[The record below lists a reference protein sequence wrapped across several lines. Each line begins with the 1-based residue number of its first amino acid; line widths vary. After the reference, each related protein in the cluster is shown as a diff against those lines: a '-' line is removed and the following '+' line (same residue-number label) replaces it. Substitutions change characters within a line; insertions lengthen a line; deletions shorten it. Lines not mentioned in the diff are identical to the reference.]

1 MELHREKYMIQKF
14 IPTNRAQQYLFPPS
28 IQDWLPEKHLARFI
42 VDIVSQLD
50 LRPLA
55 EAYAGKG
62 FKAYHPEIILS
73 LLFYGYATGVFSSR
87 KIEKATY
94 DSVAFRFIS
103 ANTHPDHDTI
113 ATFRKRFLQQLK
125 PLFVEILMLAREMG
139 LLTLGKVSLDG
150 TKVKANASKHHA
162 LSWDHASKLEQQLKA
177 EVDELIRLAEQAD
190 SEEIPEGM
198 DIPEELGRRKD
209 RLEAIAQAKMKIQER
224 AAERYAQ
231 EQKEHEE
238 KVAKRLAKSEAT
250 GKKPRGP
257 KPKPPTPGPRKND
270 QVNLTDEESRIMPSS
285 DKGFVQ
291 AYNGQASVDVD
302 TMLIVEAHISQSPND
317 KQEVNPTLA
326 FLNEL
331 PEELGKIEIMLAD
344 AGYYSDTNA
353 ASCIQSGMEPFIP
366 PNRDKH
372 NQPLAE
378 RFIDSAP
385 LPENAKPIDQMRC
398 KLKTIE
404 GRKVYAERKSTV
416 EPVFGIIKHV
426 LGFRQ
431 FFLRGLDAVSGEWTL
446 VSMAWNLKRMFVL
459 NS

>member
-1 MELHREKYMIQKF
+1 MIQKF
-14 IPTNRAQQYLFPPS
+14 IPTSREQQYLFPPS

-42 VDIVSQLD
+42 VDIVSQLN

-139 LLTLGKVSLDG
+139 LLKLGKVSLDG

-162 LSWDHASKLEQQLKA
+162 LSWDHAGKLEQQLKA

-190 SEEIPEGM
+190 AEEIPEGM
-198 DIPEELGRRKD
+198 DIPEELCRRQD
-209 RLEAIAQAKMKIQER
+209 RLEAIAQAKIKIEER
-224 AAERYAQ
+224 AAQRYAQ

-238 KVAKRLAKSEAT
+238 KVAKRQAKAETT

-257 KPKPPTPGPRKND
+257 EPKPPTSGPRKND

-291 AYNGQASVDVD
+291 AYNGQAAVDVD
-302 TMLIVEAHISQSPND
+302 TMLIIEAHISQSPND
-317 KQEVNPTLA
+317 KQEITPTLA
-326 FLNEL
+326 SLNEL
-331 PEELGKIEIMLAD
+331 PEELGKIKIMLAD

-353 ASCIQSGMEPFIP
+353 ASCMQSGMEPFIP

-372 NQPLAE
+372 NQPLVE
-378 RFIDSAP
+378 RFINPAP
-385 LPENAKPIDQMRC
+385 LPENAEPIDKMRQ
-398 KLKTIE
+398 KLKTVE
-404 GRKVYAERKSTV
+404 GRKIYAERKSTV

-431 FFLRGLDAVSGEWTL
+431 FFLRGLEAVSGEWTL
-446 VSMAWNLKRMFVL
+446 VSMAWNLKRMFAL

>member
-1 MELHREKYMIQKF
+1 MIQKF
-14 IPTNRAQQYLFPPS
+14 IPTNRDQQYLFPPS

-42 VDIVSQLD
+42 VDIVSQLN

-55 EAYAGKG
+55 ETYAGKG
-62 FKAYHPEIILS
+62 FKAYHPEILIS

-139 LLTLGKVSLDG
+139 LLKLGKVSLDG

-162 LSWDHASKLEQQLKA
+162 LSWDHACKLEQQLKA

-190 SEEIPEGM
+190 SEQISEGM
-198 DIPEELGRRKD
+198 DIPEELCRRQD
-209 RLEAIAQAKMKIQER
+209 RLEAIAQAKLKIEER
-224 AAERYAQ
+224 AAQRYAQ

-238 KVAKRLAKSEAT
+238 KVAKRREKADST

-257 KPKPPTPGPRKND
+257 KPKPPTAGPRKND

-291 AYNGQASVDVD
+291 AYNGQAAVDVD
-302 TMLIVEAHISQSPND
+302 TMLIIEAHISQSPND
-317 KQEVNPTLA
+317 KQEITQTLVS
-326 FLNEL
+326 LNEL

-344 AGYYSDTNA
+344 AGYYSDANA

-372 NQPLAE
+372 NQPLVE
-378 RFIDSAP
+378 RFIDPAP
-385 LPENAKPIDQMRC
+385 LPENAEPIDKMRH
-398 KLKTIE
+398 KLKTVE

-416 EPVFGIIKHV
+416 EPVFGIIKHI

-431 FFLRGLDAVSGEWTL
+431 FFLRGLEAVSGEWTL
-446 VSMAWNLKRMFVL
+446 VSMAWNLKRMFAL
-459 NS
+459 NG